1 MEPSSEMFET
11 IMYPTA
17 AFPSPVP
24 RVEGVSSDFD
34 NSALNPRNRLNS
46 LVLPKDLQWRIDD
59 GDVDGV
65 RFFAVPL
72 FAIGKPPLRIDVYIP
87 GQSLHPVALKQTLD
101 SHKTLTTSG
110 PQLTKLGICRLI
122 LQRLHAWPASYGD
135 FEFVYW
141 SLPFGSRI
149 IFGDIR
155 ADINSIPIIIEPFY
169 EVERQWLSMSQLRDS
184 WQLSEYQCPPVLD
197 HSELQLQRQIHEA
210 ISIVK
215 ISSHPQSET
224 FVFKSVSTD
233 VKYLY
238 HELKVL
244 LTLEPHRHIIQRPLY
259 VVTKRC
265 AFGGKI
271 GVCGFVLKYYPLG
284 SLRHAL
290 EDEQASGMLQLRDK
304 IRLARQILAAL
315 VHIQKSSLRF
325 YTGIKPN
332 NIVLSQ
338 CQGVTE
344 AVLIDFE
351 QRSAWC
357 SWSPPEVYYVEF
369 LEILASSKRLPE
381 DTRRKYSKVLEQF
394 IPEWSPHKRK
404 ARYTESGQGY
414 ARVWQTMS
422 SRHQESAQV
431 YMFGKLLWCLF
442 ENVGFPSNYITV
454 ETFREK
460 MSDHPFPE
468 FRRCPPQLRD
478 CITRCTAG
486 APERKGRQP
495 YVVRVG
501 DMLYRRIAGSSA
513 ADMSCSPEEVQA
525 AARTWWADEIREAE
539 RYVSACTRREEEGPE
554 LAAAEILRS
563 IDERP
568 TFHEMDELLAE
579 IEMNT

>member
-17 AFPSPVP
+17 AFASPLA
-24 RVEGVSSDFD
+24 RVVDGSSDFE
-34 NSALNPRNRLNS
+34 NSALNPRTRLDS
-46 LVLPKDLQWRIDD
+46 LELPKDLQWRIDD

-87 GQSLHPVALKQTLD
+87 GQSLHPVALKQTLN

-110 PQLTKLGICRLI
+110 SQISKLGICRLI
-122 LQRLHAWPASYGD
+122 LQKLHTWSASYDD
-135 FEFVYW
+135 FETVYW

-149 IFGDIR
+149 IFGAIH
-155 ADINSIPIIIEPFY
+155 ADTNSIPVVIEPFY
-169 EVERQWLSMSQLRDS
+169 EVERQWLSMSQLRGL
-184 WQLSEYQCPPVLD
+184 WQLSEDQWPPVLD
-197 HSELQLQRQIHEA
+197 HGELQLQRQIHEA

-215 ISSHPQSET
+215 VSSHPQSET

-259 VVTKRC
+259 AVTKRC

-271 GVCGFVLKYYPLG
+271 GVCGFVLRYYPLG

-290 EDEQASGMLQLRDK
+290 EDEETSGMLQLRDK
-304 IRLARQILAAL
+304 IRIARQILSAL
-315 VHIQKSSLRF
+315 IHIRSSSLRF

-338 CQGVTE
+338 YQGVSE

-369 LEILASSKRLPE
+369 LEILASSNRLDE
-381 DTRRKYSKVLEQF
+381 DTRRKYSRILEQL
-394 IPEWSPHKRK
+394 IPGWSPHKRK

-414 ARVWQTMS
+414 ARVWQAMS
-422 SRHQESAQV
+422 STHQESAQV

-460 MSDHPFPE
+460 LSDQPFPE
-468 FRRCPPQLRD
+468 FRRCPLQLRD

-501 DMLYRRIAGSSA
+501 DKLYRRMKGSPA
-513 ADMSCSPEEVQA
+513 ADMNCSPEDVQA
-525 AARTWWADEIREAE
+525 AARAWWEDEIQEAE
-539 RYVSACTRREEEGPE
+539 RYVAASTRQGKEEPE
-554 LAAAEILRS
+554 PGTAEILKS

-568 TFHEMDELLAE
+568 TFQELDDLLAG
-579 IEMNT
+579 IEAAI

>member
-17 AFPSPVP
+17 AFAPPPS
-24 RVEGVSSDFD
+24 RVADASPDFES
-34 NSALNPRNRLNS
+34 SALNPRNRLDS
-46 LVLPKDLQWRIDD
+46 LELPKDLQWTIDD

-87 GQSLHPVALKQTLD
+87 DQNLHPFALKQTLN

-110 PQLTKLGICRLI
+110 PQLTGLGICRLI
-122 LQRLHAWPASYGD
+122 LQKLHTWSASHDD
-135 FEFVYW
+135 FEAVYW

-149 IFGDIR
+149 IFGGIH

-169 EVERQWLSMSQLRDS
+169 EVERQWLSINQLRDL
-184 WQLSEYQCPPVLD
+184 WKISEDRWPSVLD

-215 ISSHPQSET
+215 ISSRWQSET

-259 VVTKRC
+259 IVAKKC
-265 AFGGKI
+265 SFGGKI
-271 GVCGFVLKYYPLG
+271 GVCGFVLQYYPLG

-290 EDEQASGMLQLRDK
+290 EDQHTSGMLQARDK
-304 IRLARQILAAL
+304 VRLARQILAAL
-315 VHIQKSSLRF
+315 IHIQKSSLKF

-332 NIVLSQ
+332 NIVLSRS
-338 CQGVTE
+338 QGITE

-369 LEILASSKRLPE
+369 LEVLANSKRLDE
-381 DTRRKYSKVLEQF
+381 ATRSKYSKILEQF
-394 IPEWSPHKRK
+394 IPGWSPHKRK

-414 ARVWQTMS
+414 ARVWQAMS
-422 SRHQESAQV
+422 PAHQESAQV

-468 FRRCPPQLRD
+468 FRRCPLQLRD

-501 DMLYRRIAGSSA
+501 DKLYRRVKGSSA
-513 ADMSCSPEEVQA
+513 ADMNCGPEDVQA
-525 AARTWWADEIREAE
+525 AARAWWEDEIKKAE
-539 RYVSACTRREEEGPE
+539 RYVAACTRRENEEPE
-554 LAAAEILRS
+554 LGAAEILRS

-568 TFHEMDELLAE
+568 TFQELHDLLAK
-579 IEMNT
+579 IEAAL